1 MVVIHKLLLLQFK
14 IKSALSCTMEEIG
27 LFCLGPFKKKVSI
40 LIFLFNVNNRISP
53 AKKSKEIFVDLRL
66 LRNNGVANGFK

>member
-1 MVVIHKLLLLQFK
+1 MHDGGNRVV
-14 IKSALSCTMEEIG
+14 LS
-27 LFCLGPFKKKVSI
+27 GPFKKNVSI
-40 LIFLFNVNNRISP
+40 LIFLLYVNNRISP